1 MLLGKRCIM
10 FHVFGEGKVWVK
22 MHKPTQKKLCWSIQK
37 DLIFS
42 QDIKMEK
49 EFKNKMMELGFA
61 FSKIKNSRFGKG
73 LDEIS
78 KCIMVKIYV
87 DTNFS

>member
-1 MLLGKRCIM
+1 
-10 FHVFGEGKVWVK
+10 
-22 MHKPTQKKLCWSIQK
+22 
-37 DLIFS
+37 
-42 QDIKMEK
+42 MEK
-49 EFKNKMMELGFA
+49 EFKNKMMEPGYA

-87 DTNFS
+87 DINFS

>member
-1 MLLGKRCIM
+1 
-10 FHVFGEGKVWVK
+10 
-22 MHKPTQKKLCWSIQK
+22 
-37 DLIFS
+37 
-42 QDIKMEK
+42 MEK